1 MPDPLRRLKFLPWR
15 SLLQSAALT
24 TALTVVLDFLLALGS
39 TSSPVIHQ
47 TLSRLYSPP
56 LDLIVTFTV
65 AVGVGALA
73 VYLLERLDRSS
84 INTASLWTLVLCL
97 ALLLF
102 LKSLL
107 VPTVLVDVNNEIQL
121 VGIIIGVFWKS
132 RPYWR

>member
-1 MPDPLRRLKFLPWR
+1 MAF
-15 SLLQSAALT
+15 A
-24 TALTVVLDFLLALGS
+24 
-39 TSSPVIHQ
+39 
-47 TLSRLYSPP
+47 
-56 LDLIVTFTV
+56 V

-73 VYLLERLDRSS
+73 VYLLERLDRLS

-107 VPTVLVDVNNEIQL
+107 LPTVLVDVNNEIQL
-121 VGIIIGVFWKS
+121 VGIVIGVFWKS